1 MKHIALSWRQYPE
14 DFLEDATLKERR
26 LSELSDTIG
35 TLTRQIA
42 VLDRL
47 LAGKD
52 PCPQEMLK
60 DSEFMSAEQKKK
72 MLRQWDRFIERAF
85 GFELF
90 TNTIY
95 QHLNLHCGFIAH
107 YNRSGFYSTY
117 WNGDF
122 IAFARKTSMLIRPVP
137 TVFFNWERFLSSFR
151 CWGEWA
157 PMGAS
162 MLHALKSHL
171 VSTLKEMER
180 EVKDSFRHDLE
191 RLYPSTWQRG
201 SVWPTRRTCT
211 GRRSSSSRRSSTTW
225 TLTVSSKRD
234 RAATKSF
241 SRPSIPNV
249 SRKPGS
255 RAISSEGG
263 II

>member
-191 RLYPSTWQRG
+191 RLYPLHLAERKRLADEADVHRQKVVELTTKLDDMDVDCFLEERSGRYKELFP
-201 SVWPTRRTCT
+201 SVDPQCFEEARLA
-211 GRRSSSSRRSSTTW
+211 SN
-225 TLTVSSKRD
+225 L
-234 RAATKSF
+234 F
-241 SRPSIPNV
+241 
-249 SRKPGS
+249 
-255 RAISSEGG
+255 
-263 II
+263 